1 MYRFHTP
8 RPGAGWLLSLFLL
21 AFTGALLG
29 AAPAACGAEAP
40 VHHDFSTKQIEAMK
54 TARAVIHTRFGAVTL
69 RFFPERAPNH
79 VNNFLELARKDFY
92 NGTTF
97 HRVIPGFMIQG
108 GDPLT
113 KSSDRSVHGTG
124 GPGYRLKAEFSDAPH
139 RRGTLSMARS
149 AHPDS
154 AGSQFFICVA
164 DAPHLDGQYTVF
176 GEVTDGM
183 DVVDEIAAQPRDRRD
198 NPKERVEM
206 RVELQ
211 SAPPLPDA
219 NASGDSPDP
228 AADTDNETSDD
239 DS

>member
-1 MYRFHTP
+1 MF
-8 RPGAGWLLSLFLL
+8 LFLATL
-21 AFTGALLG
+21 AGAVLFI
-29 AAPAACGAEAP
+29 APAAIGADAP
-40 VHHDFSTKQIEAMK
+40 VHADFAAEQIEAMK
-54 TARAVIHTRFGAVTL
+54 AARAVLHTRFGEITL

-79 VNNFLELARKDFY
+79 VHNFLELARKDFY

-113 KSSDRSVHGTG
+113 QSADRSVHGTG

-211 SAPPLPDA
+211 NAPPVPNADA
-219 NASGDSPDP
+219 SDDSPDP
-228 AADTDNETSDD
+228 AADTESSETSDD